1 MMSFRRAAG
10 CLGAWF
16 TALVAASG
24 CGGVAGEK
32 TVGAG
37 TAPRTVTVTVAPA
50 TRRAVERTVEVVGS
64 LKGWEE
70 VTLGSKK
77 EGRVRRVLHD
87 MGDRVKPG
95 EPLVELETDDATF
108 VLLQARSKYLAELT
122 KLGITQQQAEAALK
136 RFGVTEELLQGEEAT
151 RLIEQAPPIVQA
163 TVAVEKAQN
172 NLNRQRQL
180 HARNAGTTEELQNVE
195 NDFKAARAA
204 RDNAI
209 ATARNVIAT
218 AIATKVSIDSAER
231 ALQEMTVTAPQPSKR
246 PEGVTETPVY
256 AVTKRSVSE
265 GQMLRVGDQ
274 VMELVIESPLRL
286 WANVPERHS
295 SEVKLGQPVKVKV
308 ASYPDTTFEG
318 RVARINPSVDT
329 VSRTFQVE
337 AVVPNNRGLLRP
349 GGFAKATIQ
358 VEKNAEAK
366 VVPLE
371 AVVRYAGV
379 TKVFVVEGEKSRS
392 INVETGLEGPGWV
405 EVFGDLPKDA
415 RVVVTGQTQL
425 ADGTTVAIR
434 DDAPSKRETPQ
445 GAPK

>member
-1 MMSFRRAAG
+1 MMRFRRIAAASSAV
-10 CLGAWF
+10 L
-16 TALVAASG
+16 TALFAGSG
-24 CGGVAGEK
+24 CGSGVGDKE
-32 TVGAG
+32 VGAS
-37 TAPRTVTVTVAPA
+37 TAPRPVPVTVAA
-50 TRRAVERTVEVVGS
+50 ASRRTVERTVDVVGS
-64 LKGWEE
+64 LKGWED
-70 VTLGSKK
+70 VILGSKK

-95 EPLVELETDDATF
+95 EPLVELETDDAQF
-108 VLLQARSKYLAELT
+108 VLLQAKSKYLAELT
-122 KLGITQQQAEAALK
+122 RLSISQQQAETALK
-136 RFGVTEELLQGEEAT
+136 RFGVTEKLLQGEDAT
-151 RLIEQAPPIVQA
+151 RLIEQAPPIIQA

-195 NDFKAARAA
+195 NDFKSAKAA

-218 AIATKVSIDSAER
+218 AIATKVSIDSAEQS
-231 ALQEMTVTAPQPSKR
+231 LKEMTIVAPKPSSPPPGVTAP
-246 PEGVTETPVY
+246 TVY
-256 AVTKRSVSE
+256 AVTKRTVSE

-286 WANVPERHS
+286 WTSVPERHS
-295 SEVKLGQPVKVKV
+295 DVVKIGQPVIIKVG
-308 ASYPDTTFEG
+308 SYPKDVFEG

-329 VSRTFQVE
+329 ASRTFQVE
-337 AVVPNNRGLLRP
+337 AVIPNNRGMLRP

-358 VEKNAEAK
+358 IEKNGKAT
-366 VVPLE
+366 VVPIE

-379 TKVFVVEGEKSRS
+379 TKVFVIEADKARS

-405 EVFGDLPKDA
+405 EVVGGLPANA

-425 ADGTTVAIR
+425 ADGTKVAI
-434 DDAPSKRETPQ
+434 RETPQ
-445 GAPK
+445 GAPE